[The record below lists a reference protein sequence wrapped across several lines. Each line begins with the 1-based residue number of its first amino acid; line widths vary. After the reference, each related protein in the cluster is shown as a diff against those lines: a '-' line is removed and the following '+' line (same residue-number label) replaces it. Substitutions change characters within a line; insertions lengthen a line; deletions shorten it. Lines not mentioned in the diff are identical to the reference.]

1 MEIRVTIFSFHRS
14 TNDNI
19 DVLQSEIIKIQVHMN
34 EVSMEKDE
42 QIEKLR
48 SVLRENYQDSQRLD
62 QIETIFDQVNEL
74 FRVLIYENFSIES
87 IDLWWNDQ

>member
-1 MEIRVTIFSFHRS
+1 
-14 TNDNI
+14 
-19 DVLQSEIIKIQVHMN
+19 MN
-34 EVSMEKDE
+34 EVSIEKDE

-48 SVLRENYQDSQRLD
+48 AVLRENYQDSKRLD

-87 IDLWWNDQ
+87 IDL

>member
-1 MEIRVTIFSFHRS
+1 
-14 TNDNI
+14 
-19 DVLQSEIIKIQVHMN
+19 MN

-87 IDLWWNDQ
+87 IDL

>member
-1 MEIRVTIFSFHRS
+1 
-14 TNDNI
+14 
-19 DVLQSEIIKIQVHMN
+19 
-34 EVSMEKDE
+34 MEKDE

-87 IDLWWNDQ
+87 IDL